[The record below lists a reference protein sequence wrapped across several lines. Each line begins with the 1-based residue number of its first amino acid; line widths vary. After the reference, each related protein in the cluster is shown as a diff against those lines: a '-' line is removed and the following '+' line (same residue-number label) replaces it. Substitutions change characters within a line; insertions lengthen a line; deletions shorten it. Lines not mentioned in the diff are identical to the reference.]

1 MLPLY
6 PVAVGFRRRAEGAVS
21 TSTAAGDV
29 KRSPDR
35 AMRRMTSNRV
45 AAMIRDAIVKGE
57 LSPGEQVRQ
66 QEWAEKAQVSRPPI
80 REALEVLTSEGLLEH
95 SPNRGYFVARISLH
109 EMRQLYLM
117 RRLLEKET
125 AATAVWPSDAT
136 IAELAELA
144 DRARAADAR
153 SDRAQH
159 MELIE
164 QFLLTVHRLSPDR
177 LVVQAVVD
185 LWARTSAYRA
195 LSFTAVKISQIDDNI
210 LTGVLKAL
218 RENDRTALC
227 EQLLRPTVTAHE
239 YIERSLRQD

>member
-1 MLPLY
+1 MSTN
-6 PVAVGFRRRAEGAVS
+6 AV
-21 TSTAAGDV
+21 AGDV
-29 KRSPDR
+29 QRSPDR
-35 AMRRMTSNRV
+35 ATPRMASSRV

-95 SPNRGYFVARISLH
+95 SPNRGYFVARISVH

-125 AATAVWPSDAT
+125 AATVAWPSEAE
-136 IAELAELA
+136 IAELSELA

-153 SDRAQH
+153 ADRAEH
-159 MELIE
+159 IELIE
-164 QFLLTVHRLSPDR
+164 QFLLTVHRLSPDQ
-177 LVVQAVVD
+177 LIVQAVVD

-195 LSFTAVKISQIDDNI
+195 LSFTAVKISQIDDSI
-210 LTGVLKAL
+210 LTAVLKAL
-218 RENDRTALC
+218 RENDRAALC
-227 EQLLRPTVTAHE
+227 EQLLRPTITAHA
-239 YIERSLRQD
+239 YIEQATH

>member
-1 MLPLY
+1 
-6 PVAVGFRRRAEGAVS
+6 VS
-21 TSTAAGDV
+21 TNAADGDV
-29 KRSPDR
+29 QRSP
-35 AMRRMTSNRV
+35 MRRMASSRV
-45 AAMIRDAIVKGE
+45 AAMMRDAIIKGE
-57 LSPGEQVRQ
+57 LLPGEQVRQ

-125 AATAVWPSDAT
+125 AATAAWPSEAK

-153 SDRAQH
+153 PDRAEH
-159 MELIE
+159 MELVE
-164 QFLLTVHRLSPDR
+164 KFLLSVHRLSPDQ
-177 LVVQAVVD
+177 LIVQAVVD
-185 LWARTSAYRA
+185 LWARTSVYRA
-195 LSFTAVKISQIDDNI
+195 LSFTAVKISQIDDGI
-210 LTGVLKAL
+210 LTAVLKAL

-227 EQLLRPTVTAHE
+227 EKLLRPTITAHE
-239 YIERSLRQD
+239 YVERAIH

>member
-1 MLPLY
+1 
-6 PVAVGFRRRAEGAVS
+6 VS
-21 TSTAAGDV
+21 TNTAADDME
-29 KRSPDR
+29 RSPDR
-35 AMRRMTSNRV
+35 AIRRMASSRV
-45 AAMIRDAIVKGE
+45 AAMIRDAIIKGD
-57 LSPGEQVRQ
+57 LLPGGQVRQ

-80 REALEVLTSEGLLEH
+80 REALEVLTAEGLLEH
-95 SPNRGYFVARISLH
+95 SHNRGYFVTRISLH

-125 AATAVWPSDAT
+125 AATVAWPSA
-136 IAELAELA
+136 AEMSGLSALA

-153 SDRAQH
+153 SDRAEH
-159 MELIE
+159 MALIE
-164 QFLLTVHRLSPDR
+164 QFLLTVHRLSPDQ

-195 LSFTAVKISQIDDNI
+195 LSFTAVQISQIDDNI

-218 RENDRTALC
+218 QENDRPALC

-239 YIERSLRQD
+239 YIERSIR